1 MEGQF
6 GQKFDLASTL
16 DSHSRNSNLNL
27 KSRKDP
33 IPQPGCLG
41 PMGRHGRTGKK
52 CPSRLFLAPLGGQI
66 HPGDLDLV

>member
-41 PMGRHGRTGKK
+41 PMGRRGRTGKK
-52 CPSRLFLAPLGGQI
+52 CPS
-66 HPGDLDLV
+66 